1 MSIKQSICLSI
12 IISAM
17 LSMLFFIFFG
27 SNGLVDMNRLKEKRN
42 LITEKNTKLTRKNI
56 SLYRRIERLK
66 HDTGYIENVARQELG
81 LVRKNE
87 MVCKLGKK

>member
-12 IISAM
+12 IIPAM